1 MSCAFVT
8 LLTSDNYLPGA
19 LVLAKSL
26 KKVGTVLPIVVLAT
40 KEYVSEVAGRILAAV
55 FDEVIWVDAIHSL
68 DFDNLKLL
76 GRMELGITFTK
87 IHCFNNLVLPYER
100 IAYLDADTLILKNI
114 DEIFN
119 YVDEESVVFAAS
131 PDIGWPDCF
140 NSGVF
145 VTKPSPDLFARLS
158 DMASTR
164 GSFDGKRI
172 LCRW

>member
-26 KKVGTVLPIVVLAT
+26 KKVATTFPVVVLAT
-40 KEYVSEVAGRILAAV
+40 KDYVSDTAGKVLAAV
-55 FDEVIWVDAIHSL
+55 FDRVIWVDAIHSM
-68 DFDNLKLL
+68 DHDNLKLL
-76 GRMELGITFTK
+76 GRLELGITFTK
-87 IHCFNNLVLPYER
+87 IHCFNNSVLPYDR

-114 DEIFN
+114 DGIFD
-119 YVDEESVVFAAS
+119 YIDEESVVFAAS

-145 VTKPSPDLFARLS
+145 VTKPSPDLFERLS

-164 GSFDGKRI
+164 GSFDGFKM
-172 LCRW
+172 